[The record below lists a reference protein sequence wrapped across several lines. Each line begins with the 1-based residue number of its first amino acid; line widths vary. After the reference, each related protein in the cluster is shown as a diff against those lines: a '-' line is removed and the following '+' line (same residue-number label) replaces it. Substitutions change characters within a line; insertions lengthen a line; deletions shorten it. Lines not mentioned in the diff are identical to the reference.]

1 MEPLQSIK
9 DTAITLWGM
18 LNSKQKFGFINL
30 VILLVIGALL
40 EMLGIGLV
48 LPVLALITRDDPLL
62 GIPLLGSWLDILNN
76 TPKDK
81 LVLISVFILLIVYA
95 VRTGFL
101 SYLIWKQ
108 SKFVYGLQISWA
120 AQLFSGYLKQEYS
133 FHLERNSA
141 EINRNIISQVGSLV
155 NAVQQGLILLT
166 EFLVLIAFT
175 LCLLLVEPL
184 GVMLVVGM
192 LGGAAFALNQIT
204 RRRIQG
210 WSETLQR
217 HESKRVKC
225 LQEGIAGVKDIK
237 LLGRESEFIST
248 FEVHNANSAEM
259 MMKHSAMTAIPRLG
273 LELLAVCGL
282 VFLVIAM
289 VLQGKP
295 MDTLLPTLGVFGAAA
310 FRLMPSVNRV
320 IGALQNVR
328 FAVPVVQSLS
338 AELRLISCKPDPL
351 TVLPI
356 TFLNHLTLRGV
367 SFKYNKSNGYALKN
381 ININIKKGSI
391 VGVVGGSGA
400 GKSTLVDIILG
411 LYRPTSGIVSA
422 DDEDIQQNLKGWN
435 SKIGYVPQHI
445 YLSDDSIRRN
455 IAFGVPENEISED
468 AVLKSITAAQLD
480 EFMSNLPYG
489 IETLVGER
497 GVRFSGGQRQRIG
510 IARALYHN
518 PELLVLDEATSA
530 LDYGTESAVMQA
542 ILSLKGVKT
551 IIVVAHRLTTVEQ
564 CDWIYKIESGSIVQ
578 QGPADKVLK

>member
-1 MEPLQSIK
+1 MKPLQSIK
-9 DTAITLWGM
+9 DTAISLWGM
-18 LNSKQKFGFINL
+18 LNSKQKIGFVRL
-30 VILLVIGALL
+30 VILMVIGALL

-48 LPVLALITRDDPLL
+48 LPVLAIITRDNPLI
-62 GIPLLGSWLDILNN
+62 GIPLLDSWLAIVNN
-76 TPKDK
+76 TSKDK
-81 LVLISVFILLIVYA
+81 IVLISVSVLLIIYA
-95 VRTGFL
+95 FRTGFL
-101 SYLIWKQ
+101 CYLIWRQ
-108 SKFVYGLQISWA
+108 SRFVYGLQVSWA

-155 NAVQQGLILLT
+155 NAVQQGLILLA

-192 LGGAAFALNQIT
+192 LGGAAFAMNQIT

-210 WSETLQR
+210 WSEALQR

-282 VFLVIAM
+282 VFLIIAM

-310 FRLMPSVNRV
+310 FRLMPSVNRI

-338 AELRLISCKPDPL
+338 AELRLISRKPDPL
-351 TVLPI
+351 TVFPI
-356 TFLNHLTLRGV
+356 TFLNHLALKGV
-367 SFKYNKSNGYALKN
+367 SFKYNKSNDYALKN
-381 ININIKKGSI
+381 INIDIRKGSI

-411 LYRPTSGIVSA
+411 LYRPTSGVVSA
-422 DDEDIQQNLKGWN
+422 DDEDIQQNLKGWK
-435 SKIGYVPQHI
+435 SKIGYVPQYI

-455 IAFGVPENEISED
+455 IAFGVPENEINED
-468 AVLKSITAAQLD
+468 AVVKSITAAQLD
-480 EFMSNLPYG
+480 EFVSNLPYG

-564 CDWIYKIESGSIVQ
+564 CDWIYKIDSGSVVQ
-578 QGPADKVLK
+578 QGPAGRVLK